1 MIKLILCNLES
12 YIMIQ
17 CFRFF
22 TVAKLNNLL
31 RIFEV
36 FALISKP
43 HALGTNY
50 CIINTFHFKAL
61 LTILPII
68 YLSRSYSSQNHRIII
83 LSEKRLSVT
92 WQDPRE
98 VHKSKATVKS
108 NSLRLAILRDNSIS
122 FFFKCWRVAAPIV
135 KHYWSLFYLL
145 CK

>member
-92 WQDPRE
+92 
-98 VHKSKATVKS
+98 
-108 NSLRLAILRDNSIS
+108 
-122 FFFKCWRVAAPIV
+122 
-135 KHYWSLFYLL
+135 
-145 CK
+145 